1 MADEPIDPRR
11 ANIAM
16 GLAVTRWKKL
26 PDDSIAAKLDDPQE
40 WVQEAALMNHF
51 LPAHLTPLGY
61 SFIVVTP
68 NEFSVGIKT
77 VRQYAGLIYKHMV
90 PISVAID
97 VHDIAKGREF
107 DEAANVHKDRTVS
120 ELTEMARHF
129 MTTTSPLR
137 PFGGE

>member
-1 MADEPIDPRR
+1 MADEPIDPKR

-26 PDDSIAAKLDDPQE
+26 PDDSIAEKLDDPQE

-51 LPAHLTPLGY
+51 LPAHVMPLGF
-61 SFIVVTP
+61 SFAVVLP

-90 PISVAID
+90 PITAT
-97 VHDIAKGREF
+97 VHVHELAATPAFE
-107 DEAANVHKDRTVS
+107 EAAHALKGASAS
-120 ELTEMARHF
+120 ELAEMAGDF
-129 MTTTSPLR
+129 VTTRSAMRL
-137 PFGGE
+137 FGGK